1 MAFDCNSVD
10 EIAPLPRF
18 PIRIFMAFAAELRTL
33 TGSFVSRSRDIERDV
48 IIIGG
53 GAAGFF
59 AAIHCAESAPDLSV
73 TILEKGSKV
82 LSKVLISGGGRCNVM
97 HSCFQ
102 PDDLVSRYPRGKRE
116 LLGPFN
122 HFSPVQTR
130 QWFEARGVALKTE
143 TDGRMFPTTD
153 RSETIADC
161 LSNAAEDA
169 GVAVRKRQM
178 VTQLERLPDGRYRM
192 ECDGG
197 ESSWVSQRLMVA
209 TGGMKPG
216 PVMESL
222 VGFGHKIQKLAP
234 SLFTFHIDDPR
245 LQGLMGLSVDEA
257 EVSVPGTK
265 LRESGPLL
273 ITHWGLSGPAILKL
287 SAWGARE
294 LSDREYRFDCRINWI
309 PGASYDDVLDGLK
322 EMKKL
327 EGRKRIS
334 ATRPFELPRRIW
346 ERLVAASRIS
356 ETMTWSQVGNA
367 ALQTLA
373 GELSAADFKVTGKSM
388 NKEEFVTCGGV
399 SLKEVNFKTMESK
412 KVPGL
417 HFGGEVLDID
427 GITGGFNFQ
436 AAWTTG
442 RIAGTAMASPM

>member
-1 MAFDCNSVD
+1 MPTRNI
-10 EIAPLPRF
+10 EH
-18 PIRIFMAFAAELRTL
+18 PIRIFMAFAADLGKL
-33 TGSFVSRSRDIERDV
+33 TDSFVTGSRDIERDV

-59 AAIHCAESAPDLSV
+59 AAIHCAESAPDRSV

-82 LSKVLISGGGRCNVM
+82 LTKVLVSGGGRCNVM

-102 PDDLVSRYPRGKRE
+102 ANDLVSRYPRGKRE

-122 HFSPVQTR
+122 HFSPVQTK
-130 QWFEARGVALKTE
+130 QWFEARGVTLKTE
-143 TDGRMFPTTD
+143 ADGRMFPTTD

-161 LSNAAEDA
+161 LIKAAEEA
-169 GVAVRKRQM
+169 GVAVRKRQT
-178 VTQLERLPDGRYRM
+178 VKQLERLPDGRFRI

-197 ESSWVSQRLMVA
+197 ETNWIAHRLMVA
-209 TGGMKPG
+209 TGGMRPG
-216 PVMESL
+216 PLMNSL
-222 VGFGHKIQKLAP
+222 VAFGHKIQKLAP

-245 LQGLMGLSVDEA
+245 LKGLQGLSVAEA
-257 EVSVPGTK
+257 EVIIPGTK

-294 LSDREYRFDCRINWI
+294 LCDREYRFDCRINWI
-309 PGASYDDVLDGLK
+309 PGAGCDDVLRGLK
-322 EMKKL
+322 EMKNR
-327 EGRKRIS
+327 EGRKRVA

-346 ERLVAASRIS
+346 ERLVAASRIR
-356 ETMTWSQVGNA
+356 EDMTWSQVGNA
-367 ALQTLA
+367 ALQSLA
-373 GELSAADFKVTGKSM
+373 GELSAGDYKVTGKSM

-412 KVPGL
+412 LTAGL
-417 HFGGEVLDID
+417 HFGGEVLDVD

-442 RIAGTAMASPM
+442 SIAGAAMATAG